1 MDRTPDKA
9 EQWYRNPWV
18 WLVIAIPSLTVA
30 GCALTIYLAL
40 THPFSLVSDT
50 PANVATGSTAT
61 GHD

>member
-1 MDRTPDKA
+1 MASVPEKA
-9 EQWYRNPWV
+9 EPWYRNPWV

-40 THPFSLVSDT
+40 THPISLVSDP
-50 PANVATGSTAT
+50 PANVATGSTVT